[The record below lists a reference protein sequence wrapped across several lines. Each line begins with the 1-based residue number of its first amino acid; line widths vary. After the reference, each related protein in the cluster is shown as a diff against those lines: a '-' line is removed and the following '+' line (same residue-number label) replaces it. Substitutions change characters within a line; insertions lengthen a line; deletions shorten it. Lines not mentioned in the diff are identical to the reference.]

1 MPAECAITLGSGV
14 RDKAVQPSDQ
24 SVEFGER
31 AAFSSAA
38 K

>member
-14 RDKAVQPSDQ
+14 RDKVVQPSDQ